1 MSDSLKIETPEEIV
15 SYGIGRQ
22 MGDQLAGNSF
32 EGCVIELVKAGL
44 ADAFTGAASQ
54 VSGEDMNAAYQVIH
68 EKIQAEVAKESAAA
82 VALSQ
87 TFFDENAKK
96 DGVTV
101 TESGLQYEILTAGEG
116 EKPAATAT
124 VRTHYHGTFLDGK
137 VFDSSVDRGQPAEFP
152 VNGVIQGWIEALQ
165 LMPVG
170 SKWRLFIPSNLA
182 YGEQG
187 SSGAIPPNSALI
199 FEIELLAIVS

>member
-22 MGDQLAGNSF
+22 MGDQLSGNSF

-44 ADAFTGAASQ
+44 ADAFTGAATQ

-68 EKIQAEVAKESAAA
+68 EKIQAEVAKASAAA
-82 VALSQ
+82 GAISQ

-101 TESGLQYEILTAGEG
+101 TESGLQYEILTEGDG

-137 VFDSSVDRGQPAEFP
+137 IFDSSVDRGQPAEFP

-199 FEIELLAIVS
+199 FEIELIAIVS